1 VSIRNQQG
9 FTLIELVVVIVI
21 LGILAATALPK
32 YTDLTSEAGKAHADA
47 VLGAARS
54 AAALNFSSVLLKQAG
69 ASAITADAAGA
80 AALLGKM
87 DVDGIWTAS
96 GSAAEITATSAAL
109 AGGPYKIT
117 ISAAESATSPAVL
130 TKSW

>member
-1 VSIRNQQG
+1 MKIRSQQG

-54 AAALNFSSVLLKQAG
+54 AAALNFSSVLLKKAG
-69 ASAITADAAGA
+69 ATAITKDAAGA
-80 AALLGKM
+80 SKLLGLM

-96 GSAAEITATSAAL
+96 GSAGEIEATAAEL
-109 AGGPYKIT
+109 AGGPYVIEIKT
-117 ISAAESATSPAVL
+117 AETATAPAVL
-130 TKSW
+130 GYK

>member
-1 VSIRNQQG
+1 MKIRSQQG

-32 YTDLTSEAGKAHADA
+32 YTDLTTDAAEAHANA

-54 AAALNFSSVLLKQAG
+54 AAAMNFSKKLLN
-69 ASAITADAAGA
+69 SSTTAITADAAGA

-87 DVDGIWTAS
+87 DVDAIWTAS
-96 GSAAEITATSAAL
+96 GSAAEIEATASELAAVH
-109 AGGPYKIT
+109 T
-117 ISAAESATSPAVL
+117 QSPLVQPNRPQRRQY
-130 TKSW
+130 